1 MPATVKQ
8 TYPQSWPAYNEAQ
21 TKEQD
26 KFQTLLHDLCSDLVT
41 VPPKFGRPRL
51 PLSDALFNVTF
62 KVYST
67 VSQRRFLSDLRG
79 AYRRGYISK
88 VPHFNSISN
97 YLESPELTPILR
109 DFITK
114 SSLPLRAVESDFAV
128 DSSGFTTCRHTRW
141 FDVKY
146 GREMTRAEWVKC
158 HVMCGVKTN
167 IVTAVEIGDKHAS
180 DVKFFCPLVE
190 TTSRNFT
197 ISEVSADK
205 AYGSLLLML
214 STLQA
219 VHRSCRFQAMLPETL
234 EERISRCFTT
244 SCSGARNFS
253 SIITSG
259 LTSNPP
265 SA

>member
-1 MPATVKQ
+1 MVSLRQEHSRCSCPDWETRRQNCKHIYAAQFVRNREQSVDGSTTVTESTMPATAKQ

-26 KFQTLLHDLCSDLVT
+26 QFQALLHDLCSGLVT
-41 VPPKFGRPRL
+41 VSPKFGRPRL

-67 VSQRRFLSDLRG
+67 VSQRRFLSDLRE

-128 DSSGFTTCRHTRW
+128 DSSGFTTCRYARW
-141 FDVKY
+141 
-146 GREMTRAEWVKC
+146 
-158 HVMCGVKTN
+158 
-167 IVTAVEIGDKHAS
+167 
-180 DVKFFCPLVE
+180 
-190 TTSRNFT
+190 
-197 ISEVSADK
+197 
-205 AYGSLLLML
+205 LM
-214 STLQA
+214 
-219 VHRSCRFQAMLPETL
+219 
-234 EERISRCFTT
+234 
-244 SCSGARNFS
+244 
-253 SIITSG
+253 
-259 LTSNPP
+259 
-265 SA
+265 